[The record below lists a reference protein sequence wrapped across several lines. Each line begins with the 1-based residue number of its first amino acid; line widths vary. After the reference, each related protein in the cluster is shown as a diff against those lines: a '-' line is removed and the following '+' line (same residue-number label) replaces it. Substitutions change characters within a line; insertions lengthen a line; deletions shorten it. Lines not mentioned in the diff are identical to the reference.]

1 VKNNI
6 LTLIEETSI
15 TGSGPILKVA
25 GGQFTVHATS
35 ETTSGSGSVVVVIEG
50 SNLPSPSRSSDWKEL
65 GTITL
70 TPTIGGDSDGFP
82 VATSWDKVRARL
94 TTITGTGVKMSAYI
108 CEGR

>member
-6 LTLIEETSI
+6 LTLVEETTI
-15 TGSGPILKVA
+15 TGSSGILKVA

-35 ETTSGSGSVVVVIEG
+35 ETSSGSGSAVVVIEG
-50 SNLPSPSRSSDWKEL
+50 SNLPAPSKASDWKEL

-70 TPTIGGDSDGFP
+70 TPTTTGDSDGFP
-82 VATSWDKVRARL
+82 VSASWDKVRARV
-94 TTITGTGVKMSAYI
+94 TTISGTGVKLSVYI